1 MEICKELE
9 IIYLIKETITMCT
22 KSPIKYRISSFC
34 SNKKEARL
42 KIKDYKANKFYTS
55 NKISAIYHTIAD
67 SKGVSLAILIN
78 CEITVDDTDTIVY
91 CLFHCIFKNTK
102 EFASGFIEM
111 YFSLEHFENNKDTIV
126 KIFEKTKEYKG
137 TL

>member
-1 MEICKELE
+1 MGICKELK
-9 IIYLIKETITMCT
+9 IIYLIKEIITMNANF
-22 KSPIKYRISSFC
+22 PIKYRISSFC

-42 KIKDYKANKFYTS
+42 KIKDYKDNKFYTL
-55 NKISAIYHTIAD
+55 NKINAICHTIAD

-78 CEITVDDTDTIVY
+78 CEIIVDDTDTVVY

-111 YFSLEHFENNKDTIV
+111 YFSLEHFENDKDAII
-126 KIFEKTKEYKG
+126 KIFEKTQEYR
-137 TL
+137 